1 MDKKVLSEFEATVKA
16 ACDNIRQMLCAEKI
30 EKKEVEKIETKK
42 AEKVETKSVQK
53 SEAKTVEK
61 IETKNVKKSE
71 TKSEKKIKGGMA
83 VLGMLRNLVEA
94 YKNKEELKL

>member
-30 EKKEVEKIETKK
+30 EKKEVEKIETK
-42 AEKVETKSVQK
+42 SVQK

-61 IETKNVKKSE
+61 IETKNEKKSA

-94 YKNKEELKL
+94 YKNKKELKL